1 MTKDELL
8 AFVRRI
14 CLNGSPYQAGL
25 MLDQLRSILERTDEK
40 GAKELER
47 ILKKLMYDVP
57 EIKEISGT
65 KEALTLEDLD
75 IAHTRATERRRREQE
90 AAMHSR
96 C

>member
-1 MTKDELL
+1 MPI
-8 AFVRRI
+8 F
-14 CLNGSPYQAGL
+14 Q
-25 MLDQLRSILERTDEK
+25 
-40 GAKELER
+40 
-47 ILKKLMYDVP
+47 P